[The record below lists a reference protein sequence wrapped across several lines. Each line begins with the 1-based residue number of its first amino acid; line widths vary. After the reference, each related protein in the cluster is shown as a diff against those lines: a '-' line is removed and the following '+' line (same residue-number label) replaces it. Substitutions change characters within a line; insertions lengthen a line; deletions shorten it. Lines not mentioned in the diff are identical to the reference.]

1 MIYSKCYLVIGIP
14 DLFFQE
20 NSNDKPIATFSYV
33 VLNISNIFIVL
44 NIFNFVNNFLGVH
57 LKGY

>member
-1 MIYSKCYLVIGIP
+1 MIYTKCYLVIGIP

-20 NSNDKPIATFSYV
+20 NSNAKPIAIFSYV
-33 VLNISNIFIVL
+33 VLDISNIFIVV
-44 NIFNFVNNFLGVH
+44 NIFNFVNNFWSVH